1 MRPRRKAGA
10 APVLPPAVLPYS
22 GAAPG
27 RGAGE
32 GETDAGEVEEA
43 VAGGDSEEGGC
54 GGDRVVDLIG
64 ARVVGGRREEQ
75 RRGRPAGEGPVPA
88 ARWSSSG

>member
-1 MRPRRKAGA
+1 MRSRRKAGA
-10 APVLPPAVLPYS
+10 LPVLSPAVLPCS

-43 VAGGDSEEGGC
+43 VAGGDGEEGSY
-54 GGDRVVDLIG
+54 GGDRVVELIG
-64 ARVVGGRREEQ
+64 ARVAGGRREEQ
-75 RRGRPAGEGPVPA
+75 RRGRPTGEGPVPA

>member
-1 MRPRRKAGA
+1 MRLRRKAGA
-10 APVLPPAVLPYS
+10 APVLPPAVLPCR

-43 VAGGDSEEGGC
+43 VAGGDGEEGG
-54 GGDRVVDLIG
+54 
-64 ARVVGGRREEQ
+64 VGGACEVTVNGIVLGVTREGSDVLISTLLVLHLTTLQ
-75 RRGRPAGEGPVPA
+75 LF
-88 ARWSSSG
+88 